1 VRRWNDRDNDVRRQ
15 IGHDA
20 VMAANAL
27 AEFAARA
34 EPVDRIVFDEAAEFD
49 RGFDVAE
56 AIQFGIAAGFRDE
69 TNLPAGRHEGRRS
82 RSGRCLRCRG
92 AHETARGAGT
102 TNGRKSGPG

>member
-1 VRRWNDRDNDVRRQ
+1 MTGHDVRRQ

-49 RGFDVAE
+49 RGLTSPRPFSSE
-56 AIQFGIAAGFRDE
+56 
-69 TNLPAGRHEGRRS
+69 
-82 RSGRCLRCRG
+82 
-92 AHETARGAGT
+92 
-102 TNGRKSGPG
+102 